1 MQLTCTLAIFAC
13 LFAADAAACNLS
25 TGTAPFAV
33 AAVPSAE
40 AGDALR
46 APALEMVSLTR
57 GINGRASCDASG
69 LLTMSVEWPRGT
81 DYKLRELGFEFRV
94 VGGEDRLSIFPKA
107 PVTGRVDGRRSEFVF
122 FWRDEP
128 PAQQQPIDLVVEVR
142 AVTPDNRRGPP
153 AQLRIAA
160 PPGS

>member
-1 MQLTCTLAIFAC
+1 
-13 LFAADAAACNLS
+13 
-25 TGTAPFAV
+25 
-33 AAVPSAE
+33 
-40 AGDALR
+40 
-46 APALEMVSLTR
+46 
-57 GINGRASCDASG
+57 
-69 LLTMSVEWPRGT
+69 MSVEWPRGT

-122 FWRDEP
+122 LWQDGP